1 MTRLLRRLS
10 HPCRTV
16 VAALL
21 VFPLAIARAAPTLV
35 VDEPPPK
42 DPAGKYAL
50 QVQED
55 GTAVLHLQWA
65 AADAQQHAVDLSLS
79 AFTAA
84 DKPAVIV
91 AFDTGEPTA
100 LE

>member
-10 HPCRTV
+10 HPCRTAVAV
-16 VAALL
+16 VL
-21 VFPLAIARAAPTLV
+21 VFPLAIARAAPALV
-35 VDEPPPK
+35 VDEPSPGA
-42 DPAGKYAL
+42 PAGKYAV

-55 GTAVLHLQWA
+55 GTAVLHLRWS
-65 AADAQQHAVDLSLS
+65 AADAQQHTIDLSLS

-91 AFDTGEPTA
+91 AFDTGEPVA
-100 LE
+100 